1 MISSS
6 DFGKVNPLFDF
17 ILTINMEKLRSFEM
31 EIEIL
36 PDDFDKKVEFMRI
49 FLSNLKKKIPQMEN
63 LENFSFGLERVSGSF
78 LQNIS
83 EFISPIK
90 SLKILKIDLK

>member
-1 MISSS
+1 M
-6 DFGKVNPLFDF
+6 NPLFDF

-36 PDDFDKKVEFMRI
+36 PDDFNKKVEFMRI
-49 FLSNLKKKIPQMEN
+49 FLSNLKKKIPQLEN
-63 LENFSFGLERVSGSF
+63 LENFSFCLERVSGSF
-78 LQNIS
+78 FKDIS
-83 EFISPIK
+83 EFISPLK